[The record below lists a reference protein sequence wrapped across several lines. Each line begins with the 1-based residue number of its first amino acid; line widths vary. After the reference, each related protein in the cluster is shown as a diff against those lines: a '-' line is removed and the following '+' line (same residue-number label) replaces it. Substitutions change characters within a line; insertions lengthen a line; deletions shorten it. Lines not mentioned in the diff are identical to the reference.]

1 MKQALTIS
9 FMVCILSLTQ
19 MLAIASDHVI
29 ANAKMTRVEL
39 YRNGAQVY
47 KQFSFTPADRIST
60 VRVENIP
67 TDTDPKTIRA
77 KALGKEKIV
86 SIHFETDY
94 SISEKEKKN
103 ALSIK
108 DSIEMVDLEL
118 SLLSAEIQSFE
129 AQELML
135 NQNTR
140 VLENNRGIDDLQ
152 KVLSLQRAELVTI
165 KKSLVNLSYKQA
177 KLQLKKTRKL
187 QRRVGIN

>member
-29 ANAKMTRVEL
+29 ADAKMTRVEL

-67 TDTDPKTIRA
+67 TDIDPKTIRA
-77 KALGKEKIV
+77 NALGKEKIV

-94 SISEKEKKN
+94 SLSEKEIPGPVLWK
-103 ALSIK
+103 SP
-108 DSIEMVDLEL
+108 
-118 SLLSAEIQSFE
+118 
-129 AQELML
+129 
-135 NQNTR
+135 R
-140 VLENNRGIDDLQ
+140 V
-152 KVLSLQRAELVTI
+152 
-165 KKSLVNLSYKQA
+165 
-177 KLQLKKTRKL
+177 
-187 QRRVGIN
+187 